1 MAYQNVEVIQKQK
14 NHEKTWFKR
23 FVGAVG
29 ATSVLAVSS
38 AHAADG
44 LAGVGTA
51 ITGQITSAETIITAV
66 LIAAITVTALII
78 GYKKINAG
86 AKAA

>member
-38 AHAADG
+38 AHAAG
-44 LAGVGTA
+44 LEGVGTA
-51 ITGQITSAETIITAV
+51 ITGQITSAETIITTV

>member
-23 FVGAVG
+23 FAGAVV
-29 ATSVLAVSS
+29 ATSVMAVSS
-38 AHAADG
+38 VHAAG
-44 LAGVGTA
+44 LEGVGTA
-51 ITGQITSAETIITAV
+51 ITGQITSAETIITTV